1 VNLTYLRPLYRQPGP
16 VASVYLDA
24 SSDTEDAGK
33 RRDISA
39 KDVADELAAAGADQ
53 ATREAV
59 EAAVRDHTGTG
70 RHGLA
75 VFAANGAV
83 TLTQTMDEPPAR
95 PLTRRGERPSVLP
108 LLRGTHERVR
118 WLRVQV
124 DRTGGELILDSG
136 ATLRT
141 VRGDGEYPIT
151 KAMPG
156 GWSQPRYQ
164 RAAEENWDRNA
175 KDVAE
180 AVAQAADEVGAEVVI
195 LAGDVRARQLLA
207 EHLPPAMAGRVADSE
222 EAVPAA
228 VAQRHAEILDAY
240 RAGRAH
246 GRAVA
251 GLDAVRTPLDWGQ
264 VETLLI
270 GPELP
275 DEPGDELVAAAVE
288 HDAEVVLVAPDDER
302 LPDGVGAVLRYPLV
316 PGEGAGDEPAA

>member
-1 VNLTYLRPLYRQPGP
+1 MNLTYLRPLYRQSGP
-16 VASVYLDA
+16 FASVYLDA

-39 KDVADELAAAGADQ
+39 KDVADELAAAGADP
-53 ATREAV
+53 AIRAAV
-59 EAAVRDHTGTG
+59 EAAIRDHTGTG

-75 VFAANGAV
+75 VFATNGAV
-83 TLTQTMDEPPAR
+83 ALTQTMDEPPAR
-95 PLTRRGERPSVLP
+95 PVARWGEQPSVLP

-124 DRTGGELILDSG
+124 DRIGGELTLDSG

-141 VRGDGEYPIT
+141 VRGDDDYPIT
-151 KAMPG
+151 KAQPG

-195 LAGDVRARQLLA
+195 LAGDVRARQLLV
-207 EHLPPAMAGRVADSE
+207 EHLPPAVARRVADSE

-228 VAQRHAEILDAY
+228 VAHRLAEILDAY

-246 GRAVA
+246 GLAVA
-251 GLDAVRTPLDWGQ
+251 GVSEVRTPLEWGQ

-270 GPELP
+270 APGLP
-275 DEPGDELVAAAVE
+275 DDTGDGLIAAAVT
-288 HDAEVVLVAPDDER
+288 HDAEVVLVPPEEEP
-302 LPDGVGAVLRYPLV
+302 LPEGVGAVLRYRVGPA
-316 PGEGAGDEPAA
+316 EGAGDEPAA